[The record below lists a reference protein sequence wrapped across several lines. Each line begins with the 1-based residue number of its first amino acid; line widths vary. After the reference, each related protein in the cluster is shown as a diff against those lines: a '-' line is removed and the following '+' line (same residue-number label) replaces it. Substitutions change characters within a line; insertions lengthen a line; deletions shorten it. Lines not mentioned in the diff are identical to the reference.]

1 MPADSIS
8 PYSKGKGPGIRM
20 ESREHI
26 DTSSWGSSKKAK
38 QYRQKQKELIEQGKF
53 REAQQ
58 MDIDDVRSKFNDK
71 YDDAI
76 EQMKKYT
83 DELLNKDK

>member
-1 MPADSIS
+1 M
-8 PYSKGKGPGIRM
+8 Y
-20 ESREHI
+20 
-26 DTSSWGSSKKAK
+26 
-38 QYRQKQKELIEQGKF
+38 
-53 REAQQ
+53 QQ